1 MGKTRWLARGVSRTL
16 LLVLVA
22 LVAAIAVPGGQAGA
36 AKKAPPGDPPGNNG
50 TVKIEQGD
58 ETNGDLGNEPHGE
71 DCRIWLEF
79 YGFDEGQTADITFNA
94 HAPTK
99 AKDDNPLVSDKAV
112 EISGDQ
118 AGGGP
123 NDPDLVSR
131 EYGYDLS
138 AALVGVEPHPK
149 QGYHIKLSIENVKNK
164 DGSSVPG
171 GGKHKVFWLSP
182 CQEDVAPPST
192 LRISKALEGTGQ
204 GPFAFELLCDHRPL
218 NRTFTLQAGE
228 KHDVADVP
236 PGTTCTVTETD
247 KKNAESTTVT
257 EDPPHGK
264 ADDGEVKTNAGKATI
279 VKFTNKFPGSGS
291 TPAPSDNDIRP
302 PAGTAAGTGGTAGN
316 TGGAGATTQEPGASV
331 LGATQTA
338 PEAAATL
345 PRTGRDPRPLTA
357 AGLSALAAG
366 AALLA
371 GSRRRRG

>member
-1 MGKTRWLARGVSRTL
+1 MGARDRWLGRAFSRTL
-16 LLVLVA
+16 LLLFVA
-22 LVAAIAVPGGQAGA
+22 LVAAVAGAIPGDPAGA
-36 AKKAPPGDPPGNNG
+36 AKKTPPGDPPGNNG
-50 TVKIEQGD
+50 TVKVEQGD

-99 AKDDNPLVSDKAV
+99 AKDDKPLVSDKGV
-112 EISGDQ
+112 TISGDA

-138 AALVGVEPHPK
+138 AALAGIEPHPK

-164 DGSSVPG
+164 DGSDVPG
-171 GGKHKVFWLSP
+171 GGKHKVFWLAP
-182 CQEDVAPPST
+182 CVEDAAPPST

-228 KHDVADVP
+228 KLDITDVP
-236 PGTTCTVTETD
+236 PGTTCAVTETD
-247 KKNAESTTVT
+247 KKNAESTAVT

-264 ADDGEVKTNAGKATI
+264 SDDGEVKTNAGKATI
-279 VKFTNKFPGSGS
+279 VKFTNKFPGAGS
-291 TPAPSDNDIRP
+291 TPAPSDNDLR
-302 PAGTAAGTGGTAGN
+302 PAGSGGNPGTSVGGTN
-316 TGGAGATTQEPGASV
+316 TATNPGASV
-331 LGATQTA
+331 LGATETA

-345 PRTGRDPRPLTA
+345 PRTGNNPRPLTVT
-357 AGLSALAAG
+357 GLSALAAG

-371 GSRRRRG
+371 GGRRRRV